1 MTDEPTREPDLLDR
15 ARTPL
20 LTLITRESLDQD
32 YVTVAKRGP
41 RDPDAAPRSI
51 GRVGVVA
58 VVALFGV
65 LVTVAGVQ
73 TSRNAAATDASRE
86 SLIERIEARREALRN
101 AQARVADLRAEN
113 TVKEARLLEVN
124 NVHNDVLGDLLAL
137 EGQTGFAPV
146 SGEGIEIRLDNPEL
160 ADENSMIR
168 DSDLALLVNALWEA
182 GAEAVSINNQRI
194 AVVSAIRNVGPVVKI
209 NHIGLAPPYTILAI
223 GDRSTLASEALLETR
238 SGLAFSSLATQ
249 YGFTYTTDNKEEIQ
263 IPAAP
268 PQLRRLRSAE
278 QGSEQESEEDAGRD
292 RLEGE
297 GTS

>member
-1 MTDEPTREPDLLDR
+1 MTDQPTREPDLLDR

-32 YVTVAKRGP
+32 YVTVAQRGP
-41 RDPDAAPRSI
+41 GEPDAAPRPL
-51 GRVGVVA
+51 GRAAVVA
-58 VVALFGV
+58 VVAVFGV

-101 AQARVADLRAEN
+101 AQARLADLRAANAVAE
-113 TVKEARLLEVN
+113 ERLLDV
-124 NVHNDVLGDLLAL
+124 VDDHNAVLGDLLAL

-146 SGEGIEIRLDNPEL
+146 TGEGIEIRVDNPEN

-182 GAEAVSINNQRI
+182 GAEAVAVNDQRI
-194 AVVSAIRNVGPVVKI
+194 SVVSAIRNVGPVVKI
-209 NHIGLAPPYTILAI
+209 NHIGIAPPYTVLAI
-223 GDRSTLASEALLETR
+223 GDRATLASEALLETA
-238 SGLAFSSLATQ
+238 SGLAFSSLANQ
-249 YGFTYTTDNKEEIQ
+249 FGFTYATDNMEEIQ
-263 IPAAP
+263 VPAAP
-268 PQLRRLRSAE
+268 SQLRRLRSAK
-278 QGSEQESEEDAGRD
+278 QGSGGDTGGD

-297 GTS
+297 GTT